1 MGNEDNLPITAGG
14 FLMAGDAPDVFG
26 SLDFMLKDGV
36 HFSQVEG
43 QRDYFRFI
51 EENKNSLSA
60 YYQTYFGVSLEEGGE
75 DRDKYY
81 YLDFNGQTRGTFDF
95 EHRLFLKNE
104 YILIGF
110 LLYKVMFIDK
120 NIELSSVRKFQDM
133 LKRDYEELKPDLYRL
148 LAKTKRENA
157 LQFNDQKLDDVVM
170 DALRE
175 FNKIGWINLAE
186 DEFDVYPAF
195 QRLNRI
201 FSDYINDIDNNIK
214 KMSDV

>member
-1 MGNEDNLPITAGG
+1 MGNEDNLPLIAGEFLTAR
-14 FLMAGDAPDVFG
+14 DAPDLFG

-36 HFSQVEG
+36 HFSQVRG

-51 EENKNSLSA
+51 EENKNSLVT
-60 YYQTYFGVSLEEGGE
+60 YYQRYFGVSLVEGGE
-75 DRDKYY
+75 ERERYY
-81 YLDFNGQTRGTFDF
+81 YLDFYGQNRGAIDFD
-95 EHRLFLKNE
+95 HRLFLKNE
-104 YILIGF
+104 YIIIGF

-120 NIELSSVRKFQDM
+120 NIELSSVGKFQDM

-175 FNKIGWINLAE
+175 FDKIGWVKLVE

-201 FSDYINDIDNNIK
+201 FSDYINDIDNIIK
-214 KMSDV
+214 KISDE